1 MTIHEWRRGEYTVS
15 TDRACL
21 QPAVIHGYLTR
32 SYWSAEIPLETVRRA
47 LEHSLNFGLYK
58 RDAQVGFTRVV
69 TDQATFA
76 WICDVFVLEEE
87 RGRGLSKW
95 LIECVRATPELAGL
109 RRCLLATRDAHG
121 LYARFGFTPLAA
133 PERWMEIAD
142 PQIYERQRRERERE
156 SR

>member
-15 TDRACL
+15 TDRARL
-21 QPAVIHGYLTR
+21 QPAVIHGYLAR
-32 SYWSAEIPLETVRRA
+32 SYWSAEIPLETLERA
-47 LEHSLNFGLYK
+47 LDHSLNFGLYA
-58 RDAQVGFTRVV
+58 RDTQVGFTRVV

-109 RRCLLATRDAHG
+109 RRWLLATRDAHG

-142 PQIYERQRRERERE
+142 PQIYRRQREEREPR
-156 SR
+156 